1 MDYADRP
8 VRKKKRGNVL
18 IGFGL
23 LLIAAA
29 LCLVAY
35 NVWDAD
41 RAYKASNAIAEELI
55 EEIDQNGGNKLDLY
69 DPNAPMPTITVEGYE
84 YIGILEVPVDDL
96 QLPVMMEW
104 DYDRLK
110 ISPCRYTGSYYSDD
124 LVICGHNYAKHFS
137 PLKWIDIGADVYFT
151 NVEGET
157 IHYTVTNRETVQP
170 TAVSEMV
177 ENMSNSDEATE
188 DWDLTL
194 FTCNT
199 GGQTRCAVRCKRV
212 ED

>member
-1 MDYADRP
+1 MH
-8 VRKKKRGNVL
+8 RKRHGNVL
-18 IGFGL
+18 IVLGL

-29 LCLVAY
+29 LCLVVY
-35 NVWDAD
+35 NVWDAN
-41 RAYKASNAIAEELI
+41 RAYKASSTIADELI
-55 EEIDQNGGNKLDLY
+55 DDIDNNKDGSLDLQ
-69 DPNAPMPTITVEGYE
+69 DPNAPMPTIKVGDYE

-96 QLPVMMEW
+96 QLPVMAEW

-137 PLKWIDIGADVYFT
+137 PLKWIDIGEDIYFT

-170 TAVSEMV
+170 TSV
-177 ENMSNSDEATE
+177 EQMIENSSNSDEAAG

-199 GGQTRCAVRCKRV
+199 GGQTRCAVRCRRV